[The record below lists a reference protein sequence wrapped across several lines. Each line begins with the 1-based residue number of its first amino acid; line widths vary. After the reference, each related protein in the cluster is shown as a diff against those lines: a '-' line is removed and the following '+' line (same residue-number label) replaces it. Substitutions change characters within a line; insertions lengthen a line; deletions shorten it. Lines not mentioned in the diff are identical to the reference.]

1 MTKDTRS
8 PYPGL
13 RSYESDES
21 DLFFG
26 REGCV
31 DDMLEK
37 LSATRFLAVLGTSG
51 SGKSSLVRTGLL
63 ESLELG
69 FLPGR
74 TSDWVVADMHPGSR
88 PMHNLART
96 LVELDGVE
104 HNEIELSL
112 MRSFVTRGP
121 RSLMHWCDDFGIKD
135 DQNLLLIVDQF
146 EELFRY
152 RDYAGREEAEAFVA
166 LLLESA
172 KSDPRIHIVITMR
185 SEFLGACA
193 MMPGLAEQIN
203 TGLYLAR
210 RMNRSECEQAIEGP
224 SQVLGFEVEPRLV
237 SEVLNDMASL
247 APWDRDDALTSLEQ
261 LSRRADQLPLMQ
273 HVLNRLY
280 ERAKSSGG
288 PIVLTFED
296 YKTIGRLRGAIDAH
310 AEEILWNLDETARA
324 ASEPVFRSLVNG
336 TNLTNAV
343 REPRSFRELVEVSG
357 GNAAAATR
365 LIDAFRA
372 QGCSFLRPPP
382 GVPLEPE
389 TIVDLGHESLIRQWS
404 KLGDWLIKEARDA
417 ATWSRIV
424 TAQSA
429 RAQGEGDLLS
439 GLDLA
444 NAQSWWSG
452 AAPTEAWAGRH
463 GGDFGEVRAFL
474 EESLAADT
482 LEKSRIADNERGRLR
497 SLRTRASI
505 YLTMALISF
514 GAAFYGWNASIDER
528 EARQAAEAA
537 VETADAAL
545 ASAQEC

>member
-1 MTKDTRS
+1 MTQDTRS

-37 LSATRFLAVLGTSG
+37 LSTTRFLAVLGTSG

-63 ESLELG
+63 DALELG

-74 TSDWVVADMHPGSR
+74 TSEWVVADMHPGDR

-104 HNEIELSL
+104 HNDIELSL
-112 MRSFVTRGP
+112 MRSFVNRGP
-121 RSLMHWCDDFGIKD
+121 RSLMQWCDDFGLKD

-172 KSDPRIHIVITMR
+172 RSDPRIHIVITMR

-203 TGLYLAR
+203 TGLYLTR
-210 RMNRSECEQAIEGP
+210 RMNRGECEQAIEGP
-224 SQVLGFEVEPRLV
+224 SHVLGFEVEPRLV
-237 SEVLNDMASL
+237 SEILNDMASL

-280 ERAKSSGG
+280 ERARSAGG

-296 YKTIGRLRGAIDAH
+296 YKVIGRLRGAIDAH
-310 AEEILWNLDETARA
+310 AEEILSSLDEEARA
-324 ASEPVFRSLVNG
+324 AAEPVFRALVTG
-336 TNLTNAV
+336 TNLSNAL
-343 REPRSFRELVEVSG
+343 REPRRFRELVEVAG
-357 GNAAAATR
+357 GNAAATTR

-382 GVPLEPE
+382 ACRWNQRPSS
-389 TIVDLGHESLIRQWS
+389 TW
-404 KLGDWLIKEARDA
+404 
-417 ATWSRIV
+417 ATK
-424 TAQSA
+424 A
-429 RAQGEGDLLS
+429 
-439 GLDLA
+439 
-444 NAQSWWSG
+444 
-452 AAPTEAWAGRH
+452 
-463 GGDFGEVRAFL
+463 
-474 EESLAADT
+474 
-482 LEKSRIADNERGRLR
+482 
-497 SLRTRASI
+497 
-505 YLTMALISF
+505 
-514 GAAFYGWNASIDER
+514 
-528 EARQAAEAA
+528 
-537 VETADAAL
+537 
-545 ASAQEC
+545 